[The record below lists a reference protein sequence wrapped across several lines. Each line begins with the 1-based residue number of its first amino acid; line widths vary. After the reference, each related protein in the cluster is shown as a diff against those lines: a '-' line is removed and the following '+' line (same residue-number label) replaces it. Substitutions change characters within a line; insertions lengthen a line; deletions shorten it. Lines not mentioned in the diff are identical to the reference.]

1 MDRFSCSAG
10 FLIFLISFGSVP
22 NGNGDSSIDSPSG
35 SVLEGLL
42 ESPYTDLVEL
52 IKKASMLQTLEE
64 EVSRHNVTIF
74 APQNSCFEGPAQ
86 ESFRRFLLEAGNLK
100 LLQRL
105 IDIHVIPRRVTAE
118 KWPATASFFRALST
132 DFLQLWTSGNRLK
145 VGFITVV
152 DPNAVIRSDGV
163 VHGVDAFIIPKIIQ
177 RAFDEWKKRNKDNL
191 APKGSQHARGSMIS
205 PMAEKES

>member
-1 MDRFSCSAG
+1 MVRLSCSAG
-10 FLIFLISFGSVP
+10 FLIFLIYFGSVL
-22 NGNGDSSIDSPSG
+22 NVDGDSSIDSPSG

-52 IKKASMLQTLEE
+52 IKKASMLQKLEE
-64 EVSRHNVTIF
+64 EVGRHNVTIF

-177 RAFDEWKKRNKDNL
+177 RAFDEWKKKNEDNL

-205 PMAEKES
+205 PRSEKES